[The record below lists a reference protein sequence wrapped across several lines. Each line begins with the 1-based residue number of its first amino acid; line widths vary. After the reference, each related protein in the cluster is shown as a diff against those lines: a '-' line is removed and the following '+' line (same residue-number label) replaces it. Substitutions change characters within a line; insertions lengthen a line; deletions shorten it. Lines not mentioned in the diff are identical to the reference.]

1 MNVKSKIPVR
11 DIMTTKLITISSDA
25 TLAEASKV
33 MSKNDI
39 GGILVEKKGDL
50 VGIFTEKDL
59 VNSVSKGKNPTSIK
73 LKDAMSSP
81 LITIEPDQSILD
93 AAQLMTKNKIR
104 KLPVKNKGK
113 LVGIITAD
121 DIVRIAPREIE
132 LLLELASIKTGAAFG
147 EGEFKGA
154 TRLTEGDCDTC
165 GNYSDNLRRTD
176 SEEYVCNDCY
186 SKEEAEEEE

>member
-1 MNVKSKIPVR
+1 M
-11 DIMTTKLITISSDA
+11 
-25 TLAEASKV
+25 
-33 MSKNDI
+33 
-39 GGILVEKKGDL
+39 
-50 VGIFTEKDL
+50 
-59 VNSVSKGKNPTSIK
+59 
-73 LKDAMSSP
+73 
-81 LITIEPDQSILD
+81 
-93 AAQLMTKNKIR
+93 
-104 KLPVKNKGK
+104 KNKGK